1 MKKIMNAVQAWWKR
15 LQSERRQRS
24 VVKLEERL
32 KREAD
37 ELIQVR
43 EYDGLVFVS
52 INELPILVEDE
63 LDKSLVDTIGL
74 IRQRY
79 VYYELRQILL
89 S

>member
-1 MKKIMNAVQAWWKR
+1 MNVVQAWWKR

>member
-1 MKKIMNAVQAWWKR
+1 MNAVQAWWKR